1 MSMHNSEGQ
10 TQMQE
15 WCGTQQV
22 NCFSVYSILQKCIY
36 FCCFSFSL
44 KFWRQCMNEMVSRN
58 FPCLKPS
65 CQYVIFP
72 RPSTSLWFN
81 LLKSTISY
89 MSTIPY
95 LRWTLVMMMG
105 VIVRYCSRGHP
116 LGAIIKTPPL
126 GILNLPRDVYI
137 NSKDDL
143 P

>member
-1 MSMHNSEGQ
+1 MVWYLVGKLFQCLFH
-10 TQMQE
+10 
-15 WCGTQQV
+15 
-22 NCFSVYSILQKCIY
+22 I

-72 RPSTSLWFN
+72 GPSTSLWFN

-95 LRWTLVMMMG
+95 LRWTLVMMG
-105 VIVRYCSRGHP
+105 VIARYCSRGHP
-116 LGAIIKTPPL
+116 VGAIIKTPPL